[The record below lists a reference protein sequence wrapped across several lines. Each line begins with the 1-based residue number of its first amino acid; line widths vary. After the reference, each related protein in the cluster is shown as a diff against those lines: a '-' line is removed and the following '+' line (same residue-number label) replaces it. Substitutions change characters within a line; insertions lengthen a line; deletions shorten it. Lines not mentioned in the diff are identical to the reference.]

1 MTQTMTDVKT
11 LKISINGEWRE
22 STTDKYMPVTD
33 SSTGRVIANAPQATK
48 AEVEEAIGSAHEAFL
63 TWSQLS
69 IQKRIQVIYRWRGLL
84 EDHMEELAVICS
96 KELGKNLDEAR
107 GEIIKIIEACETAM
121 ATPMLMKGES
131 LMNVAAGHD
140 TVSYREPLGV
150 FAGIA
155 PFNFPAM
162 IPFGWMVPLCIATG
176 NTIVIKAAS
185 LVPMKSLIA
194 GGELFKNMDNGQPL
208 EPYLDR
214 VKTANVYIGA
224 EPIVEALQQG
234 ADIVITGR
242 ATDPSIVLAPMMYE
256 FGWSMKDMNLL
267 AAGTIAGHIVECG
280 AQCTG
285 GNYVHWKE
293 IPDMARI
300 GYPVIEAHPDGT
312 FAVTKHA
319 GTGGRVSVETVT
331 SQLVYEMSDPANYI
345 TPDCVADF
353 TSIQLKQDGP
363 DRVAVSGIKGRLAT
377 DTYKVSISF
386 HEGYKIISQLT
397 VAGPDAVEKAKLCAD
412 IVFER
417 VAMDGVTF
425 TDDEKFI
432 EILGTNACHAG
443 IVPAPENPAE
453 VVLRIGARSNDKAKL
468 DRLGMEI
475 VPLVTSGP
483 PGVTGFAGG
492 RPKATEII
500 SYWPALLSKGK
511 IKTKVSVEEVTI

>member
-1 MTQTMTDVKT
+1 MGNSRTKKD
-11 LKISINGEWRE
+11 KIL
-22 STTDKYMPVTD
+22 
-33 SSTGRVIANAPQATK
+33 IANGQGFWGDSILGPIRLVNEGPLDYLTLDYL
-48 AEVEEAIGSAHEAFL
+48 AEVTMSIMQKLKSRDPSKGYATDFVEMCRRVLPVCHEKGIKIVANAGGVNPIACREALAE
-63 TWSQLS
+63 
-69 IQKRIQVIYRWRGLL
+69 VIR
-84 EDHMEELAVICS
+84 
-96 KELGKNLDEAR
+96 ELGLTGMKIGIVEGDDILDD
-107 GEIIKIIEACETAM
+107 
-121 ATPMLMKGES
+121 LES
-131 LMNVAAGHD
+131 LID
-140 TVSYREPLGV
+140 
-150 FAGIA
+150 
-155 PFNFPAM
+155 
-162 IPFGWMVPLCIATG
+162 
-176 NTIVIKAAS
+176 
-185 LVPMKSLIA
+185 
-194 GGELFKNMDNGQPL
+194 GGEEFKNMDNGQPL
-208 EPYLDR
+208 KPYLDR

-224 EPIVEALQQG
+224 EPIVEALKQG

-242 ATDPSIVLAPMMYE
+242 ATDPSIVLAPLMYE
-256 FGWSMKDMNLL
+256 FDWSIDDVDMM

-285 GNYVHWKE
+285 GNYANWKE
-293 IPDMARI
+293 IPDMAKI
-300 GYPVIEAHPDGT
+300 GYPVVEANPDGT
-312 FAVTKHA
+312 FAVTKHE
-319 GTGGRVSVETVT
+319 GTGGKVSIETVT

-363 DRVAVSGIKGRLAT
+363 DRVAISGIKGRPAT

-412 IVFER
+412 IVFDR

-425 TDDEKFI
+425 TEKEKFI
-432 EILGTNACHAG
+432 EIVGTNVCHAG
-443 IVPAPENPAE
+443 IVDAPADPAE
-453 VVLRIGARSNDKAKL
+453 VVLRIGARSDDKAKL

-511 IKTKVSVEEVTI
+511 IETKVSVEEVK

>member
-1 MTQTMTDVKT
+1 MAARKIKKEKVLIANGQGFWGDSILGPIRLVNEGPLDYLTLDYLAEVTMSIMQKLKSRDPNKGYATDFVDMCRRVLPTCHKKGI
-11 LKISINGEWRE
+11 KI
-22 STTDKYMPVTD
+22 
-33 SSTGRVIANAPQATK
+33 IANAGGVNPIACREAL
-48 AEVEEAIGSAHEAFL
+48 AEVI
-63 TWSQLS
+63 
-69 IQKRIQVIYRWRGLL
+69 R
-84 EDHMEELAVICS
+84 
-96 KELGKNLDEAR
+96 ELGIT
-107 GEIIKIIEACETAM
+107 GMKIGIVE
-121 ATPMLMKGES
+121 G
-131 LMNVAAGHD
+131 D
-140 TVSYREPLGV
+140 DILGD
-150 FAGIA
+150 
-155 PFNFPAM
+155 
-162 IPFGWMVPLCIATG
+162 L
-176 NTIVIKAAS
+176 
-185 LVPMKSLIA
+185 KSLID
-194 GGELFKNMDNGQPL
+194 GGEEFKNMDNGQPL
-208 EPYLDR
+208 EPFLDR

-256 FGWSMKDMNLL
+256 FGWSMEDMNLL

-293 IPDMARI
+293 IPEMARI

-319 GTGGRVSVETVT
+319 GTGGRVSIETVT

-353 TSIQLKQDGP
+353 TSIQLQPDGP

-386 HEGYKIISQLT
+386 HEGYKVISQLT
-397 VAGPDAVEKAKLCAD
+397 VAGPDAVEKAKLCAE
-412 IVFER
+412 IVFDR

-425 TDDEKFI
+425 SEEEKFV

-453 VVLRIGARSNDKAKL
+453 VILRIGARSSDKSKL

-511 IKTKVSVEEVTI
+511 IQTKVSVEEV